1 MFNFC
6 DGVTQTKT
14 SIKMFSVIE
23 RIHVSIQSND
33 IVHSR
38 LFESGAFSW
47 LTPYSIY
54 AALRLKYL

>member
-1 MFNFC
+1 MVVKSGPQLTFNFC
-6 DGVTQTKT
+6 DEVTQTKT

-38 LFESGAFSW
+38 LFGSGAFS
-47 LTPYSIY
+47 
-54 AALRLKYL
+54 